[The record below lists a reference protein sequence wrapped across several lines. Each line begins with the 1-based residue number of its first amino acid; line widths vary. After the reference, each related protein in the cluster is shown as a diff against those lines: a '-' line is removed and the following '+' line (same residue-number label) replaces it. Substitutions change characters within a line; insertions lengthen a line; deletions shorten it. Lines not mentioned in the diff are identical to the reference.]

1 MPGQTGTCF
10 GEVSALIKISAP
22 GLTLLR
28 IFLLASAYFLFG
40 QLAILLAIAPGMAT
54 SVFPS
59 VGIAIAAALLWGYP
73 MLAGAFFGSLLFK
86 LVQPD
91 WPASLTWSDKVVFSL
106 SMATITT
113 LTVTFALW
121 SVRRFANFHSALT
134 FEKSI
139 LWLFL
144 LAGPLA
150 CLISSIFSTLVLC
163 KFDIVTSD
171 NAGLNWFTW
180 WIGDMIGVM
189 IAIPLMFMLFAKP
202 RVLWRS
208 RWLTVGLPLL
218 VCTALVV
225 ALFVLARFQHSQ
237 NLQQKFFDQSEQIS
251 ATFQFRVGRV
261 LQQMRMLER
270 LFAIQ
275 PEVTE
280 AMFQQFLQGYPW
292 REAGVLIFDWIEQI
306 PHSERAALETQL
318 QTGFKEYANPG
329 VRPAA
334 VRADYSVVRFMASES
349 GDKSLIGLDFA
360 ADPARKEAMEYAR
373 DSGSIS
379 ITAPVRL
386 VTGTDAAMFF
396 IPVYHQKGVPASL
409 EDKRKLIRGFI
420 CGIFDTKQLVDT
432 SLSQYDITEFHLQIR
447 DLGTGLAYY
456 GSLPELPAQAN
467 YLTWTQHWSH
477 AGRSLELTLI
487 PSKTMLNLNSGQ
499 QSWYVLTGGLVLCSL
514 LGIFL
519 LVLTGRSARIEHLI
533 TQRTKELSSI
543 LDNAIESIVI
553 VDQQGHIE
561 RVNKETS
568 LLFGYG
574 MQSLLRQPIS
584 KLLACLPE
592 HKNHQLLQPLTVEQ
606 LNLWV
611 GQTVEVTGLSEDG
624 QQIPLEMGLSR
635 VDTADKHLYT
645 LMLHDLRERKKI
657 DRMKSEFIST
667 VSHELRTPLT
677 SINGSLGLLAGG
689 VVGELAPAAQQ
700 LVQIAKTN
708 TDRLA
713 RLVNDILDIEKLE
726 FGQLKLQPVE
736 VEVGA
741 LLQEAKL
748 QNQAYADK
756 YSVQLDLLT
765 TSEQNRVYLYQDKFR
780 LLQILS
786 NLISNAIKFSPSHS
800 VVKLSY
806 QLKDGQLVIQ
816 VKDQG
821 AGIAESFRSKIFQKF
836 AQADSSDSRNN
847 QGSGLGLNI
856 SKTLVEMMQGSID
869 FESELGKG
877 TCFSLTFPYYEHS
890 DRHNKLQEQS

>member
-1 MPGQTGTCF
+1 M
-10 GEVSALIKISAP
+10 IKFSTT

-28 IFLLASAYFLFG
+28 ILLLAIAYFVFG
-40 QLAILLAIAPGMAT
+40 QLAMLLAIAPGMAT

-59 VGIAIAAALLWGYP
+59 LGIAIAAALLWGYP
-73 MLAGAFFGSLLFK
+73 MLAGAFLGSLMFK

-91 WPASLTWSDKVVFSL
+91 WPQDLTWSDKVVYSL
-106 SMATITT
+106 SMAGITA
-113 LTVTFALW
+113 LTVAFALGA
-121 SVRRFANFHSALT
+121 VRRFAHFHSALT

-139 LWLFL
+139 LWLFV
-144 LAGPLA
+144 LAGPFA
-150 CLISSIFSTLVLC
+150 CLISSGLSTLVLEQ
-163 KFDIVTSD
+163 FGLVTPD
-171 NAGLNWFTW
+171 HAGLNWFTW
-180 WIGDMIGVM
+180 WVGDMIGVM
-189 IAIPLMFMLFAKP
+189 IAIPLVFMLFAKP
-202 RVLWRS
+202 RPLWRT

-225 ALFVLARFQHSQ
+225 ALFVLARFQHHQSM
-237 NLQQKFFDQSEQIS
+237 QQKFFDQSEQIS
-251 ATFQFRVGRV
+251 ATFQFRVSKV
-261 LQQMRMLER
+261 LQQMQMLER
-270 LFAIQ
+270 LFAVQ

-280 AMFQQFLQGYPW
+280 PMFRQFLQHYPW
-292 REAGVLIFDWIEQI
+292 NEAGVLFFDWVELV
-306 PHSERAALETQL
+306 PHSRRSAVEAQL

-329 VRPAA
+329 VKSAA
-334 VRADYSVVRFMASES
+334 VRSHYSVIRYLASAS
-349 GDKSLIGLDFA
+349 GDTSFAGLDLA
-360 ADPARKEAMEYAR
+360 ADPVRKEAMDYAM

-386 VTGTDAAMFF
+386 VSGNAALVFF
-396 IPVYHQKGVPASL
+396 IPVYQQGVIPKSLDEKRQK
-409 EDKRKLIRGFI
+409 IRGFI
-420 CGIFDTKQLVDT
+420 CGIFETELLVQT
-432 SLSQYDITEFHLQIR
+432 SLSQYDTSEFHLHIR
-447 DLGTGLAYY
+447 DLGTGLPYY
-456 GSLPELPAQAN
+456 SSLPEPAAQTS
-467 YLTWTQHWSH
+467 YLTWTRQWSH
-477 AGRSLELTLI
+477 AGRSLELQLV
-487 PSKTMLNLNSGQ
+487 PSKTLLNLNSGQ

-553 VDQQGHIE
+553 VDQQGLIE

-568 LLFGYG
+568 LLFGYA
-574 MQSLLRQPIS
+574 MPSLLRQPVS

-611 GQTVEVTGLSEDG
+611 GHTVEVTGLSEDG

-635 VDTADKHLYT
+635 VDIADKHLYT

-689 VVGELAPAAQQ
+689 VTGELPPQAQQ

-726 FGQLKLQPVE
+726 FGQLKLQPTE
-736 VEVGA
+736 VDVLQ
-741 LLQEAKL
+741 LLQEAKQ

-756 YSVQLDLLT
+756 YSVRLDLVVPT
-765 TSEQNRVYLYQDKFR
+765 DHTAVYLYQDKFR

-806 QLKDGQLVIQ
+806 QQHDHYLVIK

-821 AGIAESFRSKIFQKF
+821 TGIAESFRSKIFQKF
-836 AQADSSDSRNN
+836 AQADSSDSRSN

-856 SKTLVEMMQGSID
+856 SKTLVEMMQGNID

-877 TCFSLTFPYYEHS
+877 TCFSLTFPCYQPLN
-890 DRHNKLQEQS
+890 RHGKSSVQD

>member
-1 MPGQTGTCF
+1 M
-10 GEVSALIKISAP
+10 IKISAP

-86 LVQPD
+86 LAQPD
-91 WPASLTWSDKVVFSL
+91 WPPSLTWSDKVVFSL

-113 LTVTFALW
+113 ATVTFALW

-150 CLISSIFSTLVLC
+150 CLISSVFSTLVLC

-202 RVLWRS
+202 RILWRS

-251 ATFQFRVGRV
+251 ATLQFRVSRV
-261 LQQMRMLER
+261 LQQMRTIER

-292 REAGVLIFDWIEQI
+292 QEAGVLIFDWIEQI
-306 PHSERAALETQL
+306 PHSERAALETKL

-334 VRADYSVVRFMASES
+334 ARDDYSVVRFMASAS

-396 IPVYHQKGVPASL
+396 IPVYHQRGVPASL

-456 GSLPELPAQAN
+456 GSLPALPAQAN

-592 HKNHQLLQPLTVEQ
+592 HKNHQLLQPLTVDQ

-756 YSVQLDLLT
+756 YSVRLDLLT
-765 TSEQNRVYLYQDKFR
+765 TAEQSRIYLYQDKFR

-836 AQADSSDSRNN
+836 AQADSSDSRSN

-856 SKTLVEMMQGSID
+856 SKTLVEMMQGNID

-877 TCFSLTFPYYEHS
+877 TCFSLTFPYYELS
-890 DRHNKLQEQS
+890 DRHNTPQEQS

>member
-1 MPGQTGTCF
+1 
-10 GEVSALIKISAP
+10 LIKFSSTS
-22 GLTLLR
+22 LTLLR
-28 IFLLASAYFLFG
+28 ILLLALAYFFFG
-40 QLAILLAIAPGMAT
+40 QLAMVLAISPGMAT

-59 VGIAIAAALLWGYP
+59 IGIAIAAALLWGYP
-73 MLAGAFFGSLLFK
+73 MLAGAFLGSLLFK
-86 LVQPD
+86 LAQPD
-91 WPASLTWSDKVVFSL
+91 WPSSLLWSDKVIYSL
-106 SMATITT
+106 SMAAVTA
-113 LTVTFALW
+113 LTVAFALW
-121 SVRRFANFHSALT
+121 SVRRFASFHIALT
-134 FEKSI
+134 YEKSI
-139 LWLFL
+139 LWLFV
-144 LAGPLA
+144 LAGPFA
-150 CLISSIFSTLVLC
+150 CLISSGLSTLILRQ
-163 KFDIVTSD
+163 FGIVTAD
-171 NAGLNWFTW
+171 NAGLNGFTW

-189 IAIPLMFMLFAKP
+189 IAIPLVFMLFAKP
-202 RVLWRS
+202 RPLWRA

-237 NLQQKFFDQSEQIS
+237 SLQQKFFDQAEQIS
-251 ATFQFRVGRV
+251 ATFQFRVSKV
-261 LQQMRMLER
+261 LQQMHMLER
-270 LFAIQ
+270 LFATQ

-280 AMFQQFLQGYPW
+280 LMFQQFLQDYPW
-292 REAGVLIFDWIEQI
+292 QEAGVLFFDWIEQV
-306 PHSERAALETQL
+306 PHQQRADVEAQL

-329 VRPAA
+329 VKPAA
-334 VRADYSVVRFMASES
+334 VRPDYSVIKYMASAS
-349 GDKSLIGLDFA
+349 GDKSLAGLDLA
-360 ADPARKEAMEYAR
+360 ADPTRKEAMDYAM

-386 VTGTDAAMFF
+386 VSGNAALMFF
-396 IPVYHQKGVPASL
+396 IPVYNKGVIPENV
-409 EDKRKLIRGFI
+409 EDKRQQIRGFI
-420 CGIFDTKQLVDT
+420 CGIFETEQLVST
-432 SLSQYDITEFHLQIR
+432 SLSQYDTSEFHLQIK
-447 DLGTGLAYY
+447 DLGTGLPYY
-456 GSLPELPAQAN
+456 GSLPDLSAQAR
-467 YLTWTQHWSH
+467 YLTWTRHWSH
-477 AGRSLELTLI
+477 AGRSLELQLV
-487 PSKTMLNLNSGQ
+487 PSKSMLSRNSGQ

-553 VDQQGHIE
+553 VDQQGLIE

-568 LLFGYG
+568 LLFGYA
-574 MQSLLRQPIS
+574 MPTLLRQPVS

-592 HKNHQLLQPLTVEQ
+592 HKNHQLLQPLTIEQ

-611 GQTVEVTGLSEDG
+611 GHTVEVTGLGEDG

-635 VDTADKHLYT
+635 VDTADKHLFT

-689 VVGELAPAAQQ
+689 VVGELPSAAQQ

-708 TDRLA
+708 TDRLV
-713 RLVNDILDIEKLE
+713 RLVNDILDIEKLA
-726 FGQLKLQPVE
+726 FGQLKLQPAE
-736 VEVGA
+736 VEVLA

-756 YSVQLDLLT
+756 YSVQLDL
-765 TSEQNRVYLYQDKFR
+765 VVAADAKPVFLYQDKFR

-806 QLKDGQLVIQ
+806 QLQESQLVIQ

-821 AGIAESFRSKIFQKF
+821 SGIAESFRSKIFQKF
-836 AQADSSDSRNN
+836 AQADSSDSRSN

-856 SKTLVEMMQGSID
+856 SKTLVEMMQGTID
-869 FESELGKG
+869 FESEIGKG
-877 TCFSLTFPYYEHS
+877 TCFSLTFPCYQQVS
-890 DRHNKLQEQS
+890 KARPQQL

>member
-1 MPGQTGTCF
+1 
-10 GEVSALIKISAP
+10 LIKISAP
-22 GLTLLR
+22 SLTLLR
-28 IFLLASAYFLFG
+28 ILLLALAYFVFG

-59 VGIAIAAALLWGYP
+59 LGVAIAAALLWGYP
-73 MLAGAFFGSLLFK
+73 MLVGAFLGSLAFK

-91 WPASLTWSDKVVFSL
+91 WPQHLTWADKVFFSL
-106 SMATITT
+106 SMATITS
-113 LTVTFALW
+113 LTVAFACW
-121 SVRRFANFHSALT
+121 SIRRFANFHSALT

-139 LWLFL
+139 LWLFFW
-144 LAGPLA
+144 AGPFA
-150 CLISSIFSTLVLC
+150 CLISSAFSTLVLYRYG
-163 KFDIVTSD
+163 IVTTHS
-171 NAGLNWFTW
+171 AGLNWFTW
-180 WIGDMIGVM
+180 WVGDMIGVM
-189 IAIPLMFMLFAKP
+189 IAVPLVFMLFAKP
-202 RVLWRS
+202 RPLWRA

-225 ALFVLARFQHSQ
+225 ALFVLARFQYNQS
-237 NLQQKFFDQSEQIS
+237 LQQKFFDQSEQIS
-251 ATFQFRVGRV
+251 ATFQFRVSKV
-261 LQQMRMLER
+261 LQQMQMLER
-270 LFAIQ
+270 LFSTQ

-280 AMFQQFLQGYPW
+280 VMFQQFLKDYPW
-292 REAGVLIFDWIEQI
+292 QEAGVLFFDWIEQV
-306 PHSERAALETQL
+306 PHQQRAATEAQL
-318 QTGFKEYANPG
+318 HTSFKEYANPG
-329 VRPAA
+329 VRLAA
-334 VRADYSVVRFMASES
+334 QRPHYSVIRYMASAS
-349 GDKSLIGLDFA
+349 GDKSLAGLDLA
-360 ADPARKEAMEYAR
+360 SDPTRKEAMDYAR

-386 VTGTDAAMFF
+386 VTGNAALMFF
-396 IPVYHQKGVPASL
+396 IPVYHQGVIPEHL
-409 EDKRKLIRGFI
+409 DEKRQQIRGFI
-420 CGIFDTKQLVDT
+420 GGIFETEQLVQS
-432 SLSQYDITEFHLQIR
+432 SLSQYDTSEFHLQIR
-447 DLGTGLAYY
+447 DLGTGLSYY
-456 GSLPELPAQAN
+456 GSLPDLPAQAR
-467 YLTWTQHWSH
+467 YLTWTRHWSH
-477 AGRSLELTLI
+477 AGRSLELQLV
-487 PSKTMLNLNSGQ
+487 PSKSMLNLNSGQ

-553 VDQQGHIE
+553 VDQQGLIE

-568 LLFGYG
+568 LLFGYA
-574 MQSLLRQPIS
+574 MQALLRQPVS
-584 KLLACLPE
+584 KLLAYLPE

-611 GQTVEVTGLSEDG
+611 GHTVEVTGLGEDG
-624 QQIPLEMGLSR
+624 QQIPLEMGLSK

-689 VVGELAPAAQQ
+689 VVGELPSAAQQ

-708 TDRLA
+708 TDRLV

-726 FGQLKLQPVE
+726 FGQLKLQPSE
-736 VEVGA
+736 VEVSA

-756 YSVQLDLLT
+756 YLVRLDLLT
-765 TSEQNRVYLYQDKFR
+765 APEATPVFLYQDKFR

-836 AQADSSDSRNN
+836 AQADSSDSRSN

-856 SKTLVEMMQGSID
+856 SKTLVEMMQGTID
-869 FESELGKG
+869 FESEMGKG
-877 TCFSLTFPYYEHS
+877 TCFSLTFPYYQQAN
-890 DRHNKLQEQS
+890 RHEKTQYPSY

>member
-1 MPGQTGTCF
+1 M
-10 GEVSALIKISAP
+10 VR
-22 GLTLLR
+22 LL
-28 IFLLASAYFLFG
+28 LLALGYFVFG
-40 QLAILLAIAPGMAT
+40 QLAVLLAIAPGMAT

-73 MLAGAFFGSLLFK
+73 MVAGAFLGSLLFK

-106 SMATITT
+106 SMATITAI
-113 LTVTFALW
+113 TVVFALW

-144 LAGPLA
+144 LSGPLA
-150 CLISSIFSTLVLC
+150 CLISSAFSTLVLY
-163 KFDIVTSD
+163 KFGIVT
-171 NAGLNWFTW
+171 AETVGLNWFTW
-180 WIGDMIGVM
+180 WVGDMIGVM

-202 RVLWRS
+202 RHLWRS

-225 ALFVLARFQHSQ
+225 ALFVLARIQHSH
-237 NLQQKFFDQSEQIS
+237 NLQQKFFDQAEQIS
-251 ATFQFRVGRV
+251 ATFQFRVSKV

-270 LFAIQ
+270 LFATQ

-280 AMFQQFLQGYPW
+280 TMFQQFLQGYQW
-292 REAGVLIFDWIEQI
+292 KEAGVLFFDWIEQV
-306 PHSERAALETQL
+306 PASKRAEVEAQL
-318 QTGFKEYANPG
+318 QTHFKEYANPG

-334 VRADYSVVRFMASES
+334 QRDSYSVVRYMASAT
-349 GDKSLIGLDFA
+349 GDKSLAGLDFA
-360 ADPARKEAMEYAR
+360 ADPARKEAMDYAR

-379 ITAPVRL
+379 ITAPVQL
-386 VTGTDAAMFF
+386 VSGTDAVMFF
-396 IPVYHQKGVPASL
+396 IPVYKQGSAPKSIA
-409 EDKRKLIRGFI
+409 EKRQQIRGFI
-420 CGIFDTKQLVDT
+420 GGIFETAQLVNA
-432 SLSQYDITEFHLQIR
+432 SLSQYNTSEFHLQIR

-456 GSLPELPAQAN
+456 GAVPELPDQAD
-467 YLTWTQHWSH
+467 YLTWTRHWAH
-477 AGRSLELTLI
+477 AGRSLELQLV
-487 PSKTMLNLNSGQ
+487 PSKTMLNINSGQ

-519 LVLTGRSARIEHLI
+519 LILTGRSARIEHLI

-568 LLFGYG
+568 LLFGYA
-574 MQSLLRQPIS
+574 MHTLLRQPIS

-741 LLQEAKL
+741 LLQEAKV

-756 YSVQLDLLT
+756 YAVRLDLL
-765 TSEQNRVYLYQDKFR
+765 SPQHEAAVYLYQDKFR

-800 VVKLSY
+800 VVRLSY
-806 QLKDGQLVIQ
+806 QLKDGQLLIQ

-821 AGIAESFRSKIFQKF
+821 SGIAESFRSKIFQKF

-869 FESELGKG
+869 FESEVGKG
-877 TCFSLTFPYYEHS
+877 TCFSLTFPYYQHS
-890 DRHNKLQEQS
+890 YRQDKTPEQS

>member
-1 MPGQTGTCF
+1 MPETTGNCF
-10 GEVSALIKISAP
+10 GELSALIKISAP
-22 GLTLLR
+22 GLMLLR
-28 IFLLASAYFLFG
+28 ILLLALTYIAVG
-40 QLAILLAIAPGMAT
+40 QLAILLAISPSMAT

-59 VGIAIAAALLWGYP
+59 LGIAIAAALLWGYP
-73 MLAGAFFGSLLFK
+73 MLAGAFLGSLVFK
-86 LVQPD
+86 LIQPD
-91 WPASLTWSDKVVFSL
+91 WPQDQSWSDKMLFSFF
-106 SMATITT
+106 MAATTT
-113 LTVTFALW
+113 LTVAFTLW
-121 SVRRFANFHSALT
+121 SVRRFASFHSALT

-139 LWLFL
+139 FWLFV
-144 LAGPLA
+144 LAGPCA
-150 CLISSIFSTLVLC
+150 CLISSGLSSLVLSQ
-163 KFDIVTSD
+163 FDLITPD
-171 NAGLNWFTW
+171 NGVRNWFTW
-180 WIGDMIGVM
+180 WIGDMIGVV
-189 IAIPLMFMLFAKP
+189 IAIPLVFMLYAKP
-202 RVLWRS
+202 RNLWRA

-225 ALFVLARFQHSQ
+225 ALFILARFQHSQ

-251 ATFQFRVGRV
+251 ATFQFRVSKV

-270 LFAIQ
+270 LFATQ
-275 PEVTE
+275 PNVTE
-280 AMFQQFLQGYPW
+280 AMYQQFLHGYHW
-292 REAGVLIFDWIEQI
+292 REAGVLFFNWIEQV
-306 PHSERAALETQL
+306 PQHQRAAVEAEL
-318 QTGFKEYANPG
+318 QTSFKEYANPG
-329 VRPAA
+329 VKPAA
-334 VRADYSVVRFMASES
+334 VRPEYSVIRYLASAS
-349 GDKSLIGLDFA
+349 GDMSLKGLDLA
-360 ADPARKEAMEYAR
+360 ADPVRKEAMDYAT

-386 VTGTDAAMFF
+386 VSGSAAAMFF
-396 IPVYHQKGVPASL
+396 IPVYHHTVIPDSL
-409 EDKRKLIRGFI
+409 AEKRKLIRGFI
-420 CGIFDTKQLVDT
+420 CGIFETEQLVRT
-432 SLSQYDITEFHLQIR
+432 SLSQYNTAEFHLRIR
-447 DLGTGLAYY
+447 DLGTGLSYY
-456 GSLPELPAQAN
+456 GMLPELPAKAS
-467 YLTWTQHWSH
+467 YLTWTKHWSH
-477 AGRSLELTLI
+477 AGRSLELQLI
-487 PSKTMLNLNSGQ
+487 PSKTMLSLNSGE
-499 QSWYVLTGGLVLCSL
+499 QSWYVLTGGLLLCSL

-553 VDQQGHIE
+553 VDQQGLIE

-568 LLFGYG
+568 LLFGYV
-574 MQSLLRQPIS
+574 MPSLLRQPIS

-611 GQTVEVTGLSEDG
+611 GHTVEVTGLGEDG

-689 VVGELAPAAQQ
+689 VVGELPSSAQQ

-708 TDRLA
+708 TDRLV

-726 FGQLKLQPVE
+726 FGQLKLQPSE
-736 VEVGA
+736 VEVSA

-756 YSVQLDLLT
+756 YLVRLDLIAPA
-765 TSEQNRVYLYQDKFR
+765 EQAPIYLYQDKFR

-806 QLKDGQLVIQ
+806 QLKEGQLVIQ
-816 VKDQG
+816 VTDQG
-821 AGIAESFRSKIFQKF
+821 TGIAESFRSKIFQKF
-836 AQADSSDSRNN
+836 AQADSSDSRSN

-856 SKTLVEMMQGSID
+856 SKTLVEMMQGTIGFD
-869 FESELGKG
+869 SEMGKG
-877 TCFSLTFPYYEHS
+877 TCFSLTFPYYQQLN
-890 DRHNKLQEQS
+890 RHEKTPAP

>member
-1 MPGQTGTCF
+1 M
-10 GEVSALIKISAP
+10 
-22 GLTLLR
+22 LR
-28 IFLLASAYFLFG
+28 ILLLALAYFVFG
-40 QLAILLAIAPGMAT
+40 QLAMVLAISPGMAT

-59 VGIAIAAALLWGYP
+59 IGIAIAAALLWGYP
-73 MLAGAFFGSLLFK
+73 MLAGAFLGSLLFK
-86 LVQPD
+86 LAQPD
-91 WPASLTWSDKVVFSL
+91 WPSSLLWSDKVIYSL
-106 SMATITT
+106 SMAAVTA
-113 LTVTFALW
+113 LTVAFALW
-121 SVRRFANFHSALT
+121 SVRRFASFHIALT
-134 FEKSI
+134 YEKSI
-139 LWLFL
+139 LWLFV
-144 LAGPLA
+144 LAGPFA
-150 CLISSIFSTLVLC
+150 CLISSGLSTLILRQ
-163 KFDIVTSD
+163 FGIVTAD
-171 NAGLNWFTW
+171 NAGLNGFTW

-189 IAIPLMFMLFAKP
+189 IAIPLVFMLFAKP
-202 RVLWRS
+202 RPLWGA

-237 NLQQKFFDQSEQIS
+237 SLQQKFFDQAEQIS
-251 ATFQFRVGRV
+251 ATFQFRVSKV
-261 LQQMRMLER
+261 LQQMHMLER
-270 LFAIQ
+270 LFATQ

-280 AMFQQFLQGYPW
+280 LMFQQFLQDYPW
-292 REAGVLIFDWIEQI
+292 QEAGVLFFDWIEQV
-306 PHSERAALETQL
+306 PHQQRADVEAQL

-329 VRPAA
+329 VKPAA
-334 VRADYSVVRFMASES
+334 VRPDYSVIKYMASAS
-349 GDKSLIGLDFA
+349 GDKSLAGLDLA
-360 ADPARKEAMEYAR
+360 ADPTRKEAMDYAM

-386 VTGTDAAMFF
+386 VSGNAALMFF
-396 IPVYHQKGVPASL
+396 IPVYNKGVIPENV
-409 EDKRKLIRGFI
+409 EDKRQQIRGFI
-420 CGIFDTKQLVDT
+420 CGIFETEQLVST
-432 SLSQYDITEFHLQIR
+432 SLSQYDTSEFHLRIK
-447 DLGTGLAYY
+447 DLGTGLPYY
-456 GSLPELPAQAN
+456 GSLPDLSAQAR
-467 YLTWTQHWSH
+467 YLTWTRHWSH
-477 AGRSLELTLI
+477 AGRSLELQLV
-487 PSKTMLNLNSGQ
+487 PSKSMLSRNSGQ

-553 VDQQGHIE
+553 VDQQGLIE

-568 LLFGYG
+568 LLFGYA
-574 MQSLLRQPIS
+574 MPTLLRQPVS

-592 HKNHQLLQPLTVEQ
+592 HKNHQLLQPLTIEQ

-611 GQTVEVTGLSEDG
+611 GHTVEVTGLGEDG

-635 VDTADKHLYT
+635 VDTADKHLFT

-689 VVGELAPAAQQ
+689 VVGELPSAAQQ

-708 TDRLA
+708 TDRLV
-713 RLVNDILDIEKLE
+713 RLVNDILDIEKLA
-726 FGQLKLQPVE
+726 FGQLKLQPAE
-736 VEVGA
+736 VEVLA

-756 YSVQLDLLT
+756 YSVQLDL
-765 TSEQNRVYLYQDKFR
+765 VVAADAKPVFLYQDKFR

-806 QLKDGQLVIQ
+806 QLQESQLVIQ

-821 AGIAESFRSKIFQKF
+821 SGIAESFRSKIFQKF
-836 AQADSSDSRNN
+836 AQADSSDSRSN

-856 SKTLVEMMQGSID
+856 SKTLVEMMQGTID
-869 FESELGKG
+869 FESEIGKG
-877 TCFSLTFPYYEHS
+877 TCFSLTFPCYQQVS
-890 DRHNKLQEQS
+890 KARPQQL

>member
-1 MPGQTGTCF
+1 
-10 GEVSALIKISAP
+10 LIKFSSTS
-22 GLTLLR
+22 LTLLR
-28 IFLLASAYFLFG
+28 ILLLALAYFVFG
-40 QLAILLAIAPGMAT
+40 QLAMVLAISPGMAT

-59 VGIAIAAALLWGYP
+59 IGIAIAAALLWGYP
-73 MLAGAFFGSLLFK
+73 MLAGAFLGSLLFK
-86 LVQPD
+86 LAQPD
-91 WPASLTWSDKVVFSL
+91 WPSSLLWSDKVIYSL
-106 SMATITT
+106 SMATVTA
-113 LTVTFALW
+113 LTVAFALW
-121 SVRRFANFHSALT
+121 SVRRFASFHSALT
-134 FEKSI
+134 YEKSI
-139 LWLFL
+139 LWLFV
-144 LAGPLA
+144 LAGPFA
-150 CLISSIFSTLVLC
+150 CLISSGLSTLILRQ
-163 KFDIVTSD
+163 FGIVTTD
-171 NAGLNWFTW
+171 NAGLNGFTW

-189 IAIPLMFMLFAKP
+189 IAIPLVFMLFAKP
-202 RVLWRS
+202 RPLWRT

-237 NLQQKFFDQSEQIS
+237 TLQQKFFDQAEQIS
-251 ATFQFRVGRV
+251 ATFQFRVSKV
-261 LQQMRMLER
+261 LQQMQMLER
-270 LFAIQ
+270 LFVTQ

-280 AMFQQFLQGYPW
+280 LMFQQFLQDYPW
-292 REAGVLIFDWIEQI
+292 QEAGVLFFDWIERV
-306 PHSERAALETQL
+306 PHQQRADVEAQL
-318 QTGFKEYANPG
+318 HTGFKEYASPG
-329 VRPAA
+329 VKPAA
-334 VRADYSVVRFMASES
+334 VRPDYSVIKYMASAS
-349 GDKSLIGLDFA
+349 GDKSLAGLDLA
-360 ADPARKEAMEYAR
+360 ADPTRKEAMDYAM

-386 VTGTDAAMFF
+386 VSGNAALMFF
-396 IPVYHQKGVPASL
+396 IPVYNKGIIPESV
-409 EDKRKLIRGFI
+409 EDKRQQIRGFI
-420 CGIFDTKQLVDT
+420 CGVFETEQLVST
-432 SLSQYDITEFHLQIR
+432 SLSQYDTSEFHLQIK
-447 DLGTGLAYY
+447 DLGTGLPYY
-456 GSLPELPAQAN
+456 GSLPDLSAQAR
-467 YLTWTQHWSH
+467 YLTWTRHWSH
-477 AGRSLELTLI
+477 AGRSLELQLV
-487 PSKTMLNLNSGQ
+487 PSKSMLSRNSGQ

-553 VDQQGHIE
+553 VDQQGLIE

-568 LLFGYG
+568 LLFGYA
-574 MQSLLRQPIS
+574 MPTLLRQPVS

-592 HKNHQLLQPLTVEQ
+592 HKNHQLLQPLTIEQ

-611 GQTVEVTGLSEDG
+611 GHTVEVTGLGEDG

-635 VDTADKHLYT
+635 VDTADKHLFT

-689 VVGELAPAAQQ
+689 VVGELPSAAQQ

-708 TDRLA
+708 TDRLV

-726 FGQLKLQPVE
+726 FGQLKLQPAE
-736 VEVGA
+736 VEVLA

-756 YSVQLDLLT
+756 YSVRLDLVVAADAT
-765 TSEQNRVYLYQDKFR
+765 PVFLYQDKFR

-806 QLKDGQLVIQ
+806 QLKESQLVIQ

-821 AGIAESFRSKIFQKF
+821 SGIAESFRSKIFQKF
-836 AQADSSDSRNN
+836 AQADSSDSRSN

-856 SKTLVEMMQGSID
+856 SKTLVEMMQGTID

-877 TCFSLTFPYYEHS
+877 TCFSLTFAYYQQLN
-890 DRHNKLQEQS
+890 RHEKTSEPG

>member
-1 MPGQTGTCF
+1 MIKF
-10 GEVSALIKISAP
+10 SSAS
-22 GLTLLR
+22 LTLLR
-28 IFLLASAYFLFG
+28 ILLLALAYFVFG
-40 QLAILLAIAPGMAT
+40 QLAMVLAISPGMAT

-59 VGIAIAAALLWGYP
+59 IGIAIAAALLWGYP
-73 MLAGAFFGSLLFK
+73 MLAGAFLGSLLFK
-86 LVQPD
+86 LAQPD
-91 WPASLTWSDKVVFSL
+91 WPSSLLWSDKVIYGL
-106 SMATITT
+106 SMATVTA
-113 LTVTFALW
+113 LTVAFALW
-121 SVRRFANFHSALT
+121 SVRRFASFHSALT
-134 FEKSI
+134 YEKSI
-139 LWLFL
+139 LWLFV
-144 LAGPLA
+144 LAGPFA
-150 CLISSIFSTLVLC
+150 CLISSGLSTLILRQ
-163 KFDIVTSD
+163 FGIVTND
-171 NAGLNWFTW
+171 NAGLNGFTW

-189 IAIPLMFMLFAKP
+189 IAIPLVFMLFAKP
-202 RVLWRS
+202 RPLWRA

-237 NLQQKFFDQSEQIS
+237 TLQQKFFDQAAQIS
-251 ATFQFRVGRV
+251 ATFQYRVSKV
-261 LQQMRMLER
+261 LQQMQMLER
-270 LFAIQ
+270 LFVTQ

-280 AMFQQFLQGYPW
+280 LMFQQFLQDYPW
-292 REAGVLIFDWIEQI
+292 QEAGVLFFDWIERV
-306 PHSERAALETQL
+306 PHQQRAAVEAQL
-318 QTGFKEYANPG
+318 LTGFKEYASPG
-329 VRPAA
+329 VTPAA
-334 VRADYSVVRFMASES
+334 VRPDYSVIKYMASAS
-349 GDKSLIGLDFA
+349 GDKSLAGLDLA
-360 ADPARKEAMEYAR
+360 AEPTRKEAMDYAM

-386 VTGTDAAMFF
+386 VSGNAALMFF
-396 IPVYHQKGVPASL
+396 IPVYNKGIIPESV
-409 EDKRKLIRGFI
+409 EDKRQQIRGFI
-420 CGIFDTKQLVDT
+420 CGIFETEQLVST
-432 SLSQYDITEFHLQIR
+432 SLSQYDTSEFHLQIK
-447 DLGTGLAYY
+447 DLGTGMPYY
-456 GSLPELPAQAN
+456 GSLPDLSDQAH
-467 YLTWTQHWSH
+467 YLTWTRHWSH
-477 AGRSLELTLI
+477 AGRSLELQLV
-487 PSKTMLNLNSGQ
+487 PSKTMLSRNSGQ

-553 VDQQGHIE
+553 VDQQGLIE

-568 LLFGYG
+568 LLFGYA
-574 MQSLLRQPIS
+574 MPTLLRQPVS

-592 HKNHQLLQPLTVEQ
+592 HKNHQLLQPLTIEQ

-611 GQTVEVTGLSEDG
+611 GHTVEVTGLGEDG

-635 VDTADKHLYT
+635 VDTADKHLFT

-689 VVGELAPAAQQ
+689 VVGELPSAAQQ

-708 TDRLA
+708 TDRLV

-726 FGQLKLQPVE
+726 FGQLKLQPAE
-736 VEVGA
+736 VEVLA

-756 YSVQLDLLT
+756 YSVRLDLVVAADAT
-765 TSEQNRVYLYQDKFR
+765 PVFLYQDKFR

-806 QLKDGQLVIQ
+806 QLKESQLVIQ

-821 AGIAESFRSKIFQKF
+821 SGIAESFRSKIFQKF
-836 AQADSSDSRNN
+836 AQADSSDSRSN

-856 SKTLVEMMQGSID
+856 SKTLVEMMQGTID

-877 TCFSLTFPYYEHS
+877 TCFSLTFAYYQQLN
-890 DRHNKLQEQS
+890 RHEKTSEPG

>member
-1 MPGQTGTCF
+1 M
-10 GEVSALIKISAP
+10 IKISTTS
-22 GLTLLR
+22 LTLLR
-28 IFLLASAYFLFG
+28 IVLLAITYFVFG
-40 QLAILLAIAPGMAT
+40 QLAILLAVAPGMAT

-59 VGIAIAAALLWGYP
+59 LGIAIAAALLWGYP
-73 MLAGAFFGSLLFK
+73 MLAGAFLGSLVFK

-91 WPASLTWSDKVVFSL
+91 WPTALTWSDKIVYSL
-106 SMATITT
+106 SMAAITA

-121 SVRRFANFHSALT
+121 SVRRFASFHSALT

-150 CLISSIFSTLVLC
+150 CLISSALSTLVLC
-163 KFDIVTSD
+163 KFDIVTPD

-180 WIGDMIGVM
+180 WVGDMIGVM
-189 IAIPLMFMLFAKP
+189 IAIPLVFMLFAKP
-202 RVLWRS
+202 RPLWRS

-218 VCTALVV
+218 VCSALVV
-225 ALFVLARFQHSQ
+225 ALFVLARFQQHQS
-237 NLQQKFFDQSEQIS
+237 LQQKFFDQSEQIS
-251 ATFQFRVGRV
+251 ATFQFRVSKV
-261 LQQMRMLER
+261 LQQMQMLER
-270 LFAIQ
+270 LFATQ

-280 AMFQQFLQGYPW
+280 GMFLKFLQGYPW
-292 REAGVLIFDWIEQI
+292 KEAGVLFFDWVELV
-306 PHSERAALETQL
+306 PHQQRAVVEAQL
-318 QTGFKEYANPG
+318 QTDFKEYANPG
-329 VRPAA
+329 VRLAA
-334 VRADYSVVRFMASES
+334 QRPYYSVIRYMASAS
-349 GDKSLIGLDFA
+349 GDRSLAGLDLA
-360 ADPARKEAMEYAR
+360 ADPVRKDAMDYAR

-386 VTGTDAAMFF
+386 VSGNAALMFF
-396 IPVYHQKGVPASL
+396 IPVYQQGEVPKSL
-409 EDKRKLIRGFI
+409 DEKRTQIRGFV
-420 CGIFDTKQLVDT
+420 CGIFETAELVRT
-432 SLSQYDITEFHLQIR
+432 SLSQYNTSEFHLQIR
-447 DLGTGLAYY
+447 DLGTGLSYY
-456 GSLPELPAQAN
+456 GSLPELSPQAK
-467 YLTWTQHWSH
+467 YLTWTRQWSH
-477 AGRSLELTLI
+477 AGRSLEMQLA
-487 PSKTMLNLNSGQ
+487 PSTAMLNLNSGQ

-553 VDQQGHIE
+553 VDQQGLIE

-568 LLFGYG
+568 VLFGYA
-574 MQSLLRQPIS
+574 MHSLLRQPVS

-592 HKNHQLLQPLTVEQ
+592 HKNHQLLQPLTVDQ

-611 GQTVEVTGLSEDG
+611 GHTVEVTGLSQDG

-635 VDTADKHLYT
+635 VDIADKHLYT

-689 VVGELAPAAQQ
+689 VVGELPPQAQQ

-726 FGQLKLQPVE
+726 FGQLKLQPAE
-736 VEVGA
+736 VEVLA

-756 YSVQLDLLT
+756 YLVRLDLVAPADT
-765 TSEQNRVYLYQDKFR
+765 TPVYLYQDKFR

-806 QLKDGQLVIQ
+806 QLQDQYLVIK

-836 AQADSSDSRNN
+836 AQADSSDSRSN

-869 FESELGKG
+869 FESQLGKG
-877 TCFSLTFPYYEHS
+877 TCFSLTFAYYQQLN
-890 DRHNKLQEQS
+890 RHEKTSEPGKKRVRN

>member
-1 MPGQTGTCF
+1 M
-10 GEVSALIKISAP
+10 
-22 GLTLLR
+22 LR
-28 IFLLASAYFLFG
+28 ILLLALAYFVFG

-59 VGIAIAAALLWGYP
+59 IGIAIAAALLWGYP
-73 MLAGAFFGSLLFK
+73 MLVGAFLGSLLFK

-91 WPASLTWSDKVVFSL
+91 WPQALTWSDKVIYSL
-106 SMATITT
+106 NMAAITA
-113 LTVTFALW
+113 LTVAFALW
-121 SVRRFANFHSALT
+121 AVRRFASFHSALT

-139 LWLFL
+139 LWLFV

-150 CLISSIFSTLVLC
+150 CLISSGLSTMVLQQVG
-163 KFDIVTSD
+163 IVTAE

-189 IAIPLMFMLFAKP
+189 IAIPLVFMLYAKP
-202 RVLWRS
+202 RPLWRA

-225 ALFVLARFQHSQ
+225 ALFVLARYQHSQ
-237 NLQQKFFDQSEQIS
+237 TLQQKFFDQSEQIS
-251 ATFQFRVGRV
+251 ATFQFRVSKV

-270 LFAIQ
+270 LFATQ

-280 AMFQQFLQGYPW
+280 PMFQHFLQDYPW
-292 REAGVLIFDWIEQI
+292 QEAGVLFFDWIELV
-306 PHSERAALETQL
+306 PHQQRAELQALL
-318 QTGFKEYANPG
+318 QTDFKEYANPG
-329 VRPAA
+329 VRLAA
-334 VRADYSVVRFMASES
+334 ERPNYSVIRYMASAS
-349 GDKSLIGLDFA
+349 GDKSLAGLDLA
-360 ADPARKEAMEYAR
+360 SDPVRKEAMDYAM

-386 VTGTDAAMFF
+386 VSGNAALMFF
-396 IPVYHQKGVPASL
+396 IPVYHQGIVPEST
-409 EDKRKLIRGFI
+409 EQKRKQIRGFI
-420 CGIFDTKQLVDT
+420 CGIFETEQLVQT
-432 SLSQYDITEFHLQIR
+432 SLSQYDSSQFHLQIR
-447 DLGTGLAYY
+447 DLGTGLSYY
-456 GSLPELPAQAN
+456 GSLPELSAQAR
-467 YLTWTQHWSH
+467 YLTWTRHWSH
-477 AGRSLELTLI
+477 AGRSLELQLV

-553 VDQQGHIE
+553 VDQQGLIE

-568 LLFGYG
+568 LLFGYA
-574 MQSLLRQPIS
+574 MPTLLRQPVS

-592 HKNHQLLQPLTVEQ
+592 HKNHQLLQPLTVDQ

-611 GQTVEVTGLSEDG
+611 GHTVEVTGLSEEG

-689 VVGELAPAAQQ
+689 VVGELPSAAQQ

-708 TDRLA
+708 TDRLG
-713 RLVNDILDIEKLE
+713 RLVKGIL
-726 FGQLKLQPVE
+726 
-736 VEVGA
+736 
-741 LLQEAKL
+741 
-748 QNQAYADK
+748 
-756 YSVQLDLLT
+756 
-765 TSEQNRVYLYQDKFR
+765 
-780 LLQILS
+780 
-786 NLISNAIKFSPSHS
+786 
-800 VVKLSY
+800 
-806 QLKDGQLVIQ
+806 
-816 VKDQG
+816 
-821 AGIAESFRSKIFQKF
+821 GI
-836 AQADSSDSRNN
+836 
-847 QGSGLGLNI
+847 
-856 SKTLVEMMQGSID
+856 
-869 FESELGKG
+869 
-877 TCFSLTFPYYEHS
+877 
-890 DRHNKLQEQS
+890 

>member
-1 MPGQTGTCF
+1 M
-10 GEVSALIKISAP
+10 
-22 GLTLLR
+22 LR
-28 IFLLASAYFLFG
+28 ILLLALAYFVFG
-40 QLAILLAIAPGMAT
+40 QLAMMLAISPGMAT

-59 VGIAIAAALLWGYP
+59 IGIAIAAALLWGYP
-73 MLAGAFFGSLLFK
+73 MLAGAFLGSLLFK
-86 LVQPD
+86 LAQPD
-91 WPASLTWSDKVVFSL
+91 WPSSLLWSDKVIYSL
-106 SMATITT
+106 SMATVTA
-113 LTVTFALW
+113 LTVAFALW
-121 SVRRFANFHSALT
+121 SVRRFASFHSALT
-134 FEKSI
+134 YEKSI
-139 LWLFL
+139 LWLFV
-144 LAGPLA
+144 LAGPFA
-150 CLISSIFSTLVLC
+150 CLISSGLSTLILRQ
-163 KFDIVTSD
+163 FGIVTND
-171 NAGLNWFTW
+171 NAGLNGFTW

-189 IAIPLMFMLFAKP
+189 IAIPLVFMLFAKP
-202 RVLWRS
+202 RPLWRA

-237 NLQQKFFDQSEQIS
+237 TLQQKFFDQAAQIS
-251 ATFQFRVGRV
+251 ATFQFRVSKV
-261 LQQMRMLER
+261 LQQMQMLER
-270 LFAIQ
+270 LFVTQ

-280 AMFQQFLQGYPW
+280 LMFQQFLQDYPW
-292 REAGVLIFDWIEQI
+292 QEAGVLFFDWIERV
-306 PHSERAALETQL
+306 PHQQRAAVEAQL
-318 QTGFKEYANPG
+318 LTGFKEYASPG
-329 VRPAA
+329 VKPAA
-334 VRADYSVVRFMASES
+334 VRSDYSVIKYMASAS
-349 GDKSLIGLDFA
+349 GDKSLAGLDLA
-360 ADPARKEAMEYAR
+360 AEPTRKEAMDYAM

-386 VTGTDAAMFF
+386 VSGNAALMFF
-396 IPVYHQKGVPASL
+396 IPVYNKGIIPESV
-409 EDKRKLIRGFI
+409 EDKRQQIRGFI
-420 CGIFDTKQLVDT
+420 CGIFETEQLVST
-432 SLSQYDITEFHLQIR
+432 SLSQYDTSDFHLQIK
-447 DLGTGLAYY
+447 DLGTGMPYY
-456 GSLPELPAQAN
+456 GSLPDLSDQAR
-467 YLTWTQHWSH
+467 YLTWTRHWSH
-477 AGRSLELTLI
+477 AGRSLELQLV
-487 PSKTMLNLNSGQ
+487 PSKSMLSRNSGQ

-553 VDQQGHIE
+553 VDQQGLIE

-568 LLFGYG
+568 LLFGYA
-574 MQSLLRQPIS
+574 MPTLLRQPVS

-592 HKNHQLLQPLTVEQ
+592 HKNHQLLQPLTIEQ

-611 GQTVEVTGLSEDG
+611 GHTVEVTGLGEDG

-635 VDTADKHLYT
+635 VETADKHLFT

-689 VVGELAPAAQQ
+689 VVGELPSAAQH

-708 TDRLA
+708 TDRLV

-726 FGQLKLQPVE
+726 FGQLKLQPAE
-736 VEVGA
+736 VEVLA

-756 YSVQLDLLT
+756 YSVRLDLVVAADAT
-765 TSEQNRVYLYQDKFR
+765 PVFLYQDKFR

-806 QLKDGQLVIQ
+806 QLKESQLVIQ

-821 AGIAESFRSKIFQKF
+821 SGIAESFRSKIFQKF
-836 AQADSSDSRNN
+836 AQADSSDSRSN

-856 SKTLVEMMQGSID
+856 SKTLVEMMQGTID

-877 TCFSLTFPYYEHS
+877 TCFSLTFAYYQQLN
-890 DRHNKLQEQS
+890 RHEKTSEPG

>member
-1 MPGQTGTCF
+1 M
-10 GEVSALIKISAP
+10 IKISAP
-22 GLTLLR
+22 SLTLLR
-28 IFLLASAYFLFG
+28 IVLLALAYFAFG

-59 VGIAIAAALLWGYP
+59 LGLAIAAALLWGYP
-73 MLAGAFFGSLLFK
+73 MLVGAFLGSLLLK
-86 LVQPD
+86 LMQSD
-91 WPASLTWSDKVVFSL
+91 WPQTLTWSDKVVFSF
-106 SMATITT
+106 SMAFVTT
-113 LTVTFALW
+113 ATVAFALW

-139 LWLFL
+139 LWVFL
-144 LAGPLA
+144 LSGPLA
-150 CLISSIFSTLVLC
+150 CLISSALSTAVLC
-163 KFDIVTSD
+163 RFGIVTPD

-180 WIGDMIGVM
+180 WVGDMIGVM
-189 IAIPLMFMLFAKP
+189 IAIPLVFMLFAKP
-202 RVLWRS
+202 RNLWRS

-251 ATFQFRVGRV
+251 ATFQFRVSKV

-270 LFAIQ
+270 LFATQ
-275 PEVTE
+275 PDITE
-280 AMFQQFLQGYPW
+280 AMFLQFLQGYPW
-292 REAGVLIFDWIEQI
+292 REAGVLFFDWIEQV
-306 PHSERAALETQL
+306 PHSERAAVETQL
-318 QTGFKEYANPG
+318 QTNFKEYANPG
-329 VRPAA
+329 VRLAPE
-334 VRADYSVVRFMASES
+334 RSDYSVIRYLASAS
-349 GDKSLIGLDFA
+349 GDKSLAGLNFA
-360 ADPARKEAMEYAR
+360 ADPARKEAMDYAR

-386 VTGTDAAMFF
+386 VSGTDAVMFF
-396 IPVYHQKGVPASL
+396 IPVYHLGVVPESL
-409 EDKRKLIRGFI
+409 EEKRKQIRGFI
-420 CGIFDTKQLVDT
+420 CGTFETEQLVST
-432 SLSQYDITEFHLQIR
+432 SLSQYNTREFHLQIR

-456 GSLPELPAQAN
+456 GSLPELPAQAD
-467 YLTWTQHWSH
+467 YLTWTRHWSH
-477 AGRSLELTLI
+477 AGRSLELQLV

-553 VDQQGHIE
+553 VDQQGQIE

-568 LLFGYG
+568 LLFGYA
-574 MQSLLRQPIS
+574 MQALLRQPIS
-584 KLLACLPE
+584 KLLAYLPE

-611 GQTVEVTGLSEDG
+611 GHTIEVTGLNEDG

-689 VVGELAPAAQQ
+689 VVGELPSAAQQ

-708 TDRLA
+708 TDRLV

-726 FGQLKLQPVE
+726 FGQLKLQPAE
-736 VEVGA
+736 VEVSA

-756 YSVQLDLLT
+756 YSVRLDLVAPT
-765 TSEQNRVYLYQDKFR
+765 DATPVYLYQDKFR

-806 QLKDGQLVIQ
+806 QLKDGQLLIQ

-836 AQADSSDSRNN
+836 AQADSSDSRSN

-856 SKTLVEMMQGSID
+856 SKTLVEMMQGTID

-877 TCFSLTFPYYEHS
+877 TCFSLTFPCYQRLS
-890 DRHNKLQEQS
+890 TKT

>member
-1 MPGQTGTCF
+1 
-10 GEVSALIKISAP
+10 LIKFSSTS
-22 GLTLLR
+22 LTLLR
-28 IFLLASAYFLFG
+28 ILLLALAYFVFG
-40 QLAILLAIAPGMAT
+40 QLAMVLAISPGMAT

-59 VGIAIAAALLWGYP
+59 IGIAIAAALLWGYP
-73 MLAGAFFGSLLFK
+73 MLAGAFLGSLLFK
-86 LVQPD
+86 LAQPD
-91 WPASLTWSDKVVFSL
+91 WPSSLLWSDKVIYSL
-106 SMATITT
+106 SMAAVTA
-113 LTVTFALW
+113 LTVAFTLW
-121 SVRRFANFHSALT
+121 SVRRFASFHIALT
-134 FEKSI
+134 YEKSI
-139 LWLFL
+139 LWLFV
-144 LAGPLA
+144 LAGPFA
-150 CLISSIFSTLVLC
+150 CLISSGLSTLILRQ
-163 KFDIVTSD
+163 FGIVTAD
-171 NAGLNWFTW
+171 NAGLNGFTW

-189 IAIPLMFMLFAKP
+189 IAIPLVFMLFAKP
-202 RVLWRS
+202 RPLWGA

-237 NLQQKFFDQSEQIS
+237 SLQQKFFDQAEQIS
-251 ATFQFRVGRV
+251 ATFQFRVSKV
-261 LQQMRMLER
+261 LQQMHMLER
-270 LFAIQ
+270 LFATQ

-280 AMFQQFLQGYPW
+280 LMFQQFLQDYPW
-292 REAGVLIFDWIEQI
+292 QEAGVLFFDWIEQV
-306 PHSERAALETQL
+306 PHQQRADVEAQL

-329 VRPAA
+329 VKPAA
-334 VRADYSVVRFMASES
+334 VRPDYSVIKYMASAS
-349 GDKSLIGLDFA
+349 GDKSLAGLDLA
-360 ADPARKEAMEYAR
+360 ADPTRKEAMDYAM

-386 VTGTDAAMFF
+386 VSGNAALMFF
-396 IPVYHQKGVPASL
+396 IPVYNKGVIPENV
-409 EDKRKLIRGFI
+409 EDKRQQIRGFI
-420 CGIFDTKQLVDT
+420 CGIFETEQLVST
-432 SLSQYDITEFHLQIR
+432 SLSQYDTSEFHLQIK
-447 DLGTGLAYY
+447 DLGTGLPYY
-456 GSLPELPAQAN
+456 GSLPDLSAQAR
-467 YLTWTQHWSH
+467 YLTWTRHWSH
-477 AGRSLELTLI
+477 AGRSLELQLV
-487 PSKTMLNLNSGQ
+487 PSKSMLSRNSGQ

-553 VDQQGHIE
+553 VDQQGLIE

-568 LLFGYG
+568 LLFGYA
-574 MQSLLRQPIS
+574 MPTLLRQPVS

-592 HKNHQLLQPLTVEQ
+592 HKNHQLLQPLTIEQ

-611 GQTVEVTGLSEDG
+611 GHTVEVTGLGEDG

-635 VDTADKHLYT
+635 VDTADKHLFT

-689 VVGELAPAAQQ
+689 VVGELPSAAQQ

-708 TDRLA
+708 TDRLV
-713 RLVNDILDIEKLE
+713 RLVNDILDIEKLA
-726 FGQLKLQPVE
+726 FGQLKLQPAE
-736 VEVGA
+736 VEVLA

-756 YSVQLDLLT
+756 YSVQLDL
-765 TSEQNRVYLYQDKFR
+765 VVAADAKPVFLYQDKFR

-806 QLKDGQLVIQ
+806 QLQESQLVIQ

-821 AGIAESFRSKIFQKF
+821 SGIAESFRSKIFQKF
-836 AQADSSDSRNN
+836 AQADSSDSRSN

-856 SKTLVEMMQGSID
+856 SKTLVEMMQGTID
-869 FESELGKG
+869 FESEIGKG
-877 TCFSLTFPYYEHS
+877 TCFSLTFPCYQQVS
-890 DRHNKLQEQS
+890 KARPQQL